1 VESTVA
7 VATIVAKNYLSFA
20 RVLGE
25 SFRRHHPG
33 VPFYALLTDEVD
45 GYFDPAAEPFSIVG
59 LSDLRIPDLH
69 RFRFHYA
76 RKEVAVA
83 VKPYLLSHPVPF
95 TAQAPVG
102 GHHLLRPGCPVLAAR
117 PLRSGLW
124 STIQARER
132 PSTLGALLTHS
143 PKCQEAS
150 HASATRVAQARGLG
164 CCDR

>member
-95 TAQAPVG
+95 
-102 GHHLLRPGCPVLAAR
+102 H
-117 PLRSGLW
+117 RSG
-124 STIQARER
+124 TGRR
-132 PSTLGALLTHS
+132 PSS
-143 PKCQEAS
+143 PPAGLS
-150 HASATRVAQARGLG
+150 SPRRSAPT
-164 CCDR
+164 